1 MLTGI
6 RVLDM
11 SRVLAGPLCTM
22 MLGDLGADVLK
33 VERPQTG
40 DETRGW
46 GPPFDDS
53 HASAYFLSVNRNKRS
68 VAVDLA
74 DPAGAHL
81 VRKLAA
87 SADVVVD
94 NFLPGALAR
103 AGLDPD
109 TLQQEHPHLIWCTIS
124 GFGASSARAGYDV
137 VVQAEAGWMSI
148 TGEPDGPPM
157 KAGVPLADVIA
168 GKDAAISILAA
179 LVARGRTSAGRRIV
193 ISLLHSS
200 VAALVNVAQNVM
212 VTGSEARRWGNAHP
226 NLVPYQLFEAADRP
240 MIIAVGSD
248 SQWQGCTRALE
259 LPNLGATPHLNTNAG
274 RVTHRAEV
282 VTAIGERLTMRPAA
296 AWRERLERE
305 GVPSGLVCS
314 VREAVEALGNGS
326 TGTGI
331 PPSVPGTVRLPP
343 PALDEHGEAIR
354 RFGWAAF
361 A

>member
-6 RVLDM
+6 RVLDL

-22 MLGDLGADVLK
+22 MLGDLGADVVK

-46 GPPFDDS
+46 GPPFDRS
-53 HASAYFLSVNRNKRS
+53 HTSAYFLSVNRNKRS
-68 VAVDLA
+68 VAVDLT
-74 DPAGAHL
+74 DPEGVRQ

-94 NFLPGALAR
+94 NFRPGALAR
-103 AGLDPD
+103 LGLDPE
-109 TLQQEHPHLIWCTIS
+109 TFRQEHPQLIWCSIS
-124 GFGASSARAGYDV
+124 GFGAGSTRPGYDV

-148 TGEPDGPPM
+148 TGDPEGAPM
-157 KAGVPLADVIA
+157 KVGVALADVIA
-168 GKDAAISILAA
+168 GKDAAIAILAA
-179 LVARGRTSAGRRIV
+179 LVARGRTHAGRRID

-200 VAALVNVAQNVM
+200 VSALVNVAQNVM
-212 VTGSEARRWGNAHP
+212 VTGTEARRWGNAHP
-226 NLVPYQLFEAADRP
+226 NLVPYQLFDAADRP
-240 MIIAVGSD
+240 MIVAVGSD
-248 SQWQGCTRALE
+248 SQWQGCTRALD
-259 LPNLGATPHLNTNAG
+259 LPDLGTAPRLLTNAG

-282 VTAIGERLTMRPAA
+282 VTAIGQRLSMRSAA
-296 AWRERLERE
+296 EWRERLERE
-305 GVPSGLVCS
+305 GVPSGLVCT
-314 VREAVEALGNGS
+314 VREAMEAIGDGS
-326 TGTGI
+326 SRTGI

-354 RFGWAAF
+354 RFGWAVF